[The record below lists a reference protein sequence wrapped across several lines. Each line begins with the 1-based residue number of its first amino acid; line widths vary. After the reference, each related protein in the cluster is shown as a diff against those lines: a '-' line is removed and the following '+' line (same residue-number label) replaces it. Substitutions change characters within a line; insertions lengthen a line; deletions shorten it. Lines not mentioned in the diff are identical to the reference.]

1 MHITLKPGDKALI
14 IIIAI
19 AFVAGAAWWLLTSL
33 GACGAGGAG
42 STNGADTTYLVVTQT
57 KDGFRRVDEL
67 SADTEFSV
75 KTPGT
80 GSGED
85 ADGGINAI
93 SIESGVVSVP
103 SSNCSN
109 QVCVEHDQISQ
120 PGEQIVCLPHGLVIE
135 VVEHEEDATALQ

>member
-19 AFVAGAAWWLLTSL
+19 AFVAGAAWWLFSTRS
-33 GACGAGGAG
+33 AGNTAATGQ
-42 STNGADTTYLVVTQT
+42 SYLVVTQT
-57 KDGFRRVDEL
+57 KDGFRRVDKL
-67 SADTEFSV
+67 SADTEFNV

-109 QVCVEHDQISQ
+109 QVCVEHDPISQ